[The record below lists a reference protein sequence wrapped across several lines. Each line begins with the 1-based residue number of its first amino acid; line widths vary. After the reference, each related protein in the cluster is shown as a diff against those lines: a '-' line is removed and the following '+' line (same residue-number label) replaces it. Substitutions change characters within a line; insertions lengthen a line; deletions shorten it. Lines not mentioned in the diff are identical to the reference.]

1 MKHSILISIFIA
13 LVFSPCLFPRV
24 QVGEKVKQRFET
36 PHPYPGEKGVVWQK
50 EFHYPDAGF
59 IAIHFTRFDLAKGD
73 YLEISSPDVRFKYTY
88 EEKGKKVKRFK
99 NNKKSRE
106 EKQISE
112 FWATHIPGDRVI
124 VKLVSQNRQ
133 NAFGFV
139 IDEWVRGYERGH
151 IEALLSDDATA
162 RIQAICGSDD
172 SEWAK
177 CYDGTSM
184 YDKGKAVCRL
194 LINGDTACT
203 GWLMG
208 SEGHVMTNE
217 HCIDSQTS
225 ADNTDFEFMAEG
237 STCATDCSSWLA
249 CPGIVA
255 ASSGTLVKVDY
266 DLDYSLIL
274 LPTNVSGTYGYLQL
288 RNTLPGVGE
297 RIYIPHHPSAWG
309 KQLTVNSD
317 NDGPYAKIYSTN
329 QSPCHG
335 GPGDI
340 GYYADTA
347 GGSSGAP
354 VLGYTDNLVVAL
366 HHCGTCPN
374 RGVPVTAIIT
384 DLGTDLPADAVAGGT
399 PPTGYCTTYSKNQNY
414 EWIAQVQIGNLNHSS
429 SASAYSDFTNKTA
442 GVTAGANVNVILT
455 PGYAG
460 RSYSQYW
467 KIWIDYNNDG
477 DFSDT
482 GEEVFSSSGTS
493 AVSGNFTVSSGASGQ
508 KRMRV
513 SMRYGG
519 SPDSCGAFIY
529 GETEDYIIDIQ

>member
-1 MKHSILISIFIA
+1 MRHSILILIFIT
-13 LVFSPCLFPRV
+13 LIFSPCLFSRI

-50 EFHYPDAGF
+50 EFHHTDAGF
-59 IAIHFTRFDLAKGD
+59 IAIHFKQFHLAKGD
-73 YLEISSPDVRFKYTY
+73 YLEISSPDGRFKYTY
-88 EEKGKKVKRFK
+88 TEKGKKVKRFK
-99 NNKKSRE
+99 KNKKNRE

-112 FWATHIPGDRVI
+112 FWATHIPGDRAI
-124 VKLVSQNRQ
+124 VKLVSKNKQ

-151 IEALLSDDATA
+151 VEALLAEESTA
-162 RIQAICGSDD
+162 RIQAICGDDD

-177 CYDGTSM
+177 CYDGYSM

-217 HCIDSQTS
+217 HCIENQTS

-237 STCATDCSSWLA
+237 ATCAADCSSWFA
-249 CPGIVA
+249 CPGTVE

-266 DLDYSLIL
+266 DLDYSLVL
-274 LPTNVSGTYGYLQL
+274 LPSNVSGTYGYLQL
-288 RNTLPGVGE
+288 RDTLPTVGE
-297 RIYIPHHPSAWG
+297 RIYIPHHPSGWG

-317 NDGPYAKIYSTN
+317 TNGPFAAVSSTTEP
-329 QSPCHG
+329 PCHG

-340 GYYADTA
+340 GYYADTS

-354 VLGYTDNLVVAL
+354 VLGYTDNLVLSL

-384 DLGTDLPADAVAGGT
+384 DLGPDLPADAVGGGT
-399 PPTGYCTTYSKNQNY
+399 PPIEYCTTYSKNQNY
-414 EWIAQVQIGNLNHSS
+414 EWIEQVQIGNLNHSS
-429 SASAYSDFTNKTA
+429 SASAYSDYTNQTA
-442 GVTAGANVNVILT
+442 NAAAGGNVSVTLT

-460 RSYSQYW
+460 GSYSQYW

-477 DFSDT
+477 DFSDA
-482 GEEVFSSSGTS
+482 GEEVFSGSGAS
-493 AVSGNFTVSSGASGQ
+493 AVSGNFTVSSGASGE

-513 SMRYGG
+513 SMSYEA

-529 GETEDYIIDIQ
+529 GEAEDYTINVQ